1 MKNWTEKRRMEEL
14 LDKVRE
20 LETDNKEL
28 KEQNAKFKREKQEV
42 LGSLFGEDFV
52 CGNGAKHHGKDYD
65 NMCLYCEIESLRLRS
80 MPDYGKPGGV
90 PEFNGYYGFKDR
102 PRGLTQYVSLG
113 NSAHGGG
120 RSFTTI
126 IDGRTMDIDEILV
139 ECPTCCFTKRPIP
152 QPREKE

>member
-1 MKNWTEKRRMEEL
+1 MKEKCL

-65 NMCLYCEIESLRLRS
+65 NMCLYCEIESLRLRAV
-80 MPDYGKPGGV
+80 PDWGKPGVV
-90 PEFNGYYGFKDR
+90 PEGFGRFYYRTCNVCPIFIIQVPEDK
-102 PRGLTQYVSLG
+102 TQYCMTETG
-113 NSAHGGG
+113 NRLPLSEFMGGNEFQFSG
-120 RSFTTI
+120 PVP
-126 IDGRTMDIDEILV
+126 M
-139 ECPTCCFTKRPIP
+139 
-152 QPREKE
+152 PREKE